1 MTSTTALAPC
11 PERKCGSQ
19 GNPYLPH
26 LCTLES
32 VSEEGPGL
40 LTFEVRFQDPQV
52 AEGFSYMPG
61 QFIECSVFGAG
72 EAPFGIASV
81 AGPNRPLRFSVQKM
95 GKLTAALHG
104 LSAGATIGIRGPFG
118 NGFPMLEHRGKNL
131 VVIAGGIGLPPL
143 RSVVD
148 YVLENRDHYGDLLVI
163 YGSRMPSML
172 CYKERLKEWAARED
186 MTLALTVDRG
196 DETWTGHEG
205 FVPAYVEELNPSAAN
220 AVAYTVG
227 PPIMIK
233 FVLQS
238 MDKIGWP
245 PEQIFA
251 SLEAKMKCGFG
262 KCGRCNVGPKYVC
275 IDGPIFSRRQLMDL
289 PGA

>member
-1 MTSTTALAPC
+1 MTSTTVC
-11 PERKCGSQ
+11 PEPKCATQ

-26 LCTLES
+26 LCTLDN
-32 VSEEGPGL
+32 VAEEGPGL
-40 LTFEVRFQDPQV
+40 LTFELTFNDPQV
-52 AEGFSYMPG
+52 AETFTYLPG

-81 AGPNRPLRFSVQKM
+81 AGPGRPLRFSVQKM

-104 LSAGATIGIRGPFG
+104 LSAGATLGIRGPFG
-118 NGFPMLEHRGKNL
+118 NGFPMLEHRGKDL
-131 VVIAGGIGLPPL
+131 VIIAGGIGLPPL

-148 YVLENRDHYGDLLVI
+148 YVLENRADYGKLLVI

-172 CYKERLKEWAARED
+172 CYKDHLKAWAARDD
-186 MTLALTVDRG
+186 MTLALTVDKG

-205 FVPAYVEELNPSAAN
+205 FVPAFVEELAASSDN

-238 MDKIGWP
+238 MDKLAWP

-262 KCGRCNVGPKYVC
+262 KCGRCNVGPVYVC
-275 IDGPIFSRRQLMDL
+275 IDGPVFSRKQLMEL
-289 PGA
+289 PLA